1 MEIFFADTK
10 LNISDAYL
18 RPGFAFGGS
27 CLPKDVRALMH
38 TARQNDLE
46 IPVIANIMVSNETQ
60 IRRVIDMIV
69 STGKRRVGLYG
80 LSFKSGT
87 DDLRESPL
95 VELVERLAGKGFDIR
110 VHDANVSLSSIVGA
124 NRDYITEHLPH
135 IGELLTASVSDVMD
149 HGDVIVVATSDPEV
163 VAAVDA
169 AHADTVIIDLVR
181 LPGAELRRLGD
192 NYFGVGW

>member
-1 MEIFFADTK
+1 MAFGNEIGTICAHLGLDSHAVMEIFFADTK

-46 IPVIANIMVSNETQ
+46 IPVIANIMVSNESQ

-87 DDLRESPL
+87 DDLRREPARRAGGTPRGQGLRHPCPRRERHAVVDRGCVTATTSP
-95 VELVERLAGKGFDIR
+95 
-110 VHDANVSLSSIVGA
+110 SICAHRRAADPVGLR
-124 NRDYITEHLPH
+124 RD
-135 IGELLTASVSDVMD
+135 VD
-149 HGDVIVVATSDPEV
+149 HGE
-163 VAAVDA
+163 
-169 AHADTVIIDLVR
+169 
-181 LPGAELRRLGD
+181 
-192 NYFGVGW
+192 